1 MRYYLSL
8 GSNLGNREQT
18 LQEAVQRIGQQIGTV
33 TRCSSF
39 FYSEP
44 WGFESEHPF
53 CNLCCC
59 VETSMAPMD
68 VLTATQAIERE
79 LGRNHKSTI
88 TKNEVNRALAAENY
102 QLPITYHQPV
112 YYDRPIDIDIIRAF
126 DYQQKEIVSNDPL
139 LTIPHPLYKQRDF
152 VLIPLREIGGE

>member
-18 LQEAVQRIGQQIGTV
+18 LQEAVQRIRQQIGTV

-59 VETSMAPMD
+59 IETSMAPME
-68 VLTATQAIERE
+68 VLAATQAIERD
-79 LGRNHKSTI
+79 LGRIQKS
-88 TKNEVNRALAAENY
+88 VNGQY
-102 QLPITYHQPV
+102 S
-112 YYDRPIDIDIIRAF
+112 DRSIDIDIIRAF
-126 DYQQKEIVSNDPL
+126 DEAQKEIVSNNPL
-139 LTIPHPLYKQRDF
+139 LTIPHPLWKEREF
-152 VLIPLREIGGE
+152 VTVPLQELGISS

>member
-79 LGRNHKSTI
+79 LGRIRKSKI
-88 TKNEVNRALAAENY
+88 ENRK
-102 QLPITYHQPV
+102 PV

-126 DYQQKEIVSNDPL
+126 DDQQKEIVSNDPL

>member
-39 FYSEP
+39 FYSKP

-59 VETSMAPMD
+59 IETSMAPMD

-79 LGRNHKSTI
+79 LGRNHKS
-88 TKNEVNRALAAENY
+88 VNG
-102 QLPITYHQPV
+102 Q
-112 YYDRPIDIDIIRAF
+112 YYDRSIDIDIIRAF
-126 DYQQKEIVSNDPL
+126 DDQQKEIVSNDPL

>member
-79 LGRNHKSTI
+79 LGRIRKSKI
-88 TKNEVNRALAAENY
+88 ENRK
-102 QLPITYHQPV
+102 PV

-126 DYQQKEIVSNDPL
+126 DDQQKEIVSNDPL

-152 VLIPLREIGGE
+152 VLIPLREILP

>member
-59 VETSMAPMD
+59 VETSMTPMD

-79 LGRNHKSTI
+79 LGRIQKS
-88 TKNEVNRALAAENY
+88 VNGQY
-102 QLPITYHQPV
+102 S
-112 YYDRPIDIDIIRAF
+112 DRSIDIDIIRAF
-126 DYQQKEIVSNDPL
+126 DDQQKEIVSNDPL

-152 VLIPLREIGGE
+152 VLIPLRKILP

>member
-59 VETSMAPMD
+59 VETSMTPMD
-68 VLTATQAIERE
+68 VLTATQAIERD
-79 LGRNHKSTI
+79 LGRNQKS
-88 TKNEVNRALAAENY
+88 VNGQY
-102 QLPITYHQPV
+102 S
-112 YYDRPIDIDIIRAF
+112 DRSIDIDIIRAF
-126 DYQQKEIVSNDPL
+126 DDQQKEIVSNDPL

-152 VLIPLREIGGE
+152 VLIPLREILP

>member
-18 LQEAVQRIGQQIGTV
+18 LHEAVRRIGQQIGTV

-44 WGFESEHPF
+44 WGFESAHPF
-53 CNLCCC
+53 CNLCCA
-59 VETSMAPMD
+59 VETAMQPME
-68 VLTATQAIERE
+68 VLAATQQIERE
-79 LGRNHKSTI
+79 LGRDHKSMNGQYT
-88 TKNEVNRALAAENY
+88 
-102 QLPITYHQPV
+102 
-112 YYDRPIDIDIIRAF
+112 DRTIDIDIIRAF
-126 DYQQKEIVSNDPL
+126 DDTHKEIEISSSL

-152 VLIPLREIGGE
+152 VVIPLQEIMP

>member
-79 LGRNHKSTI
+79 LGRIRKSKI
-88 TKNEVNRALAAENY
+88 ENRKSIY
-102 QLPITYHQPV
+102 S
-112 YYDRPIDIDIIRAF
+112 DRPIDIDIIRAF
-126 DYQQKEIVSNDPL
+126 DDQQKEIVSNDPL

>member
-88 TKNEVNRALAAENY
+88 T
-102 QLPITYHQPV
+102 YHQPV

-126 DYQQKEIVSNDPL
+126 DDQQKEIVSNDPL

>member
-79 LGRNHKSTI
+79 LGRIQKS
-88 TKNEVNRALAAENY
+88 VNGQY
-102 QLPITYHQPV
+102 S
-112 YYDRPIDIDIIRAF
+112 DRPIDIDIIRAF
-126 DYQQKEIVSNDPL
+126 DDQQKEIVSNDQL

>member
-68 VLTATQAIERE
+68 VLVATQGIERA
-79 LGRNHKSTI
+79 LGRNHKSQI
-88 TKNEVNRALAAENY
+88 TNY
-102 QLPITYHQPV
+102 KSV
-112 YYDRPIDIDIIRAF
+112 YSDRPIDIDIIRAF
-126 DYQQKEIVSNDPL
+126 DDQQKEIVSNDPL

>member
-53 CNLCCC
+53 CNICCC

-79 LGRNHKSTI
+79 LGRNHKS
-88 TKNEVNRALAAENY
+88 VNGQY
-102 QLPITYHQPV
+102 S
-112 YYDRPIDIDIIRAF
+112 DRSIDIDIIRVF
-126 DYQQKEIVSNDPL
+126 DDQQKEIVNNDPL

-152 VLIPLREIGGE
+152 VLIPLREILP

>member
-39 FYSEP
+39 FYSAP

-79 LGRNHKSTI
+79 LGRIQKS
-88 TKNEVNRALAAENY
+88 VNGQY
-102 QLPITYHQPV
+102 S
-112 YYDRPIDIDIIRAF
+112 DRPIDIDIIRAF
-126 DYQQKEIVSNDPL
+126 DDQQKEIVSNDPL

-152 VLIPLREIGGE
+152 VLIPIREIGGE

>member
-79 LGRNHKSTI
+79 LGRIRKSKI
-88 TKNEVNRALAAENY
+88 ENRKSIY
-102 QLPITYHQPV
+102 S
-112 YYDRPIDIDIIRAF
+112 DRPIDIDIIRAF
-126 DYQQKEIVSNDPL
+126 DDQQKEIVSNDPL

-152 VLIPLREIGGE
+152 VVIPLREIGGE

>member
-79 LGRNHKSTI
+79 LGRIQKS
-88 TKNEVNRALAAENY
+88 VNGQY
-102 QLPITYHQPV
+102 S
-112 YYDRPIDIDIIRAF
+112 DRPIDIDIIRAF
-126 DYQQKEIVSNDPL
+126 DDQQKEIVSNDPL

-152 VLIPLREIGGE
+152 VVIPLREILP

>member
-18 LQEAVQRIGQQIGTV
+18 LQEAVQRIRQQIGTV

-44 WGFESEHPF
+44 WGFESAHPF

-59 VETSMAPMD
+59 VETTMAPME
-68 VLTATQAIERE
+68 VLAATQAIERD
-79 LGRNHKSTI
+79 LGRIQKS
-88 TKNEVNRALAAENY
+88 VNGQY
-102 QLPITYHQPV
+102 S
-112 YYDRPIDIDIIRAF
+112 DRPIDIDIIRAF
-126 DYQQKEIVSNDPL
+126 DEAQKEIVSNDPL

-152 VLIPLREIGGE
+152 VVIPLREILP

>member
-79 LGRNHKSTI
+79 LGRNYKST
-88 TKNEVNRALAAENY
+88 
-102 QLPITYHQPV
+102 ITYHQPV

-126 DYQQKEIVSNDPL
+126 DDQQKEIVSNDPL

>member
-79 LGRNHKSTI
+79 LGRNHKSKI
-88 TKNEVNRALAAENY
+88 KNQKSIY
-102 QLPITYHQPV
+102 S
-112 YYDRPIDIDIIRAF
+112 DRSIDIDIIRAF
-126 DYQQKEIVSNDPL
+126 DDQQKEIVSNDPL

>member
-79 LGRNHKSTI
+79 LGRIQKS
-88 TKNEVNRALAAENY
+88 VNGQY
-102 QLPITYHQPV
+102 S
-112 YYDRPIDIDIIRAF
+112 DRSIDIDIIRAF
-126 DYQQKEIVSNDPL
+126 DDQQKEIVSNDPL
-139 LTIPHPLYKQRDF
+139 LTIPHPLYQQRDF